1 MASKARPCK
10 RPRER
15 TSDTLDTVDLW
26 RLSAT
31 ALSSAL
37 ARREASAREVL
48 QAHLARIGAV
58 DPCVRAFT
66 EVFREQ
72 AAADA
77 AASDERR
84 SRGEARGPLDGMPV
98 TIKECYDFAGRPT
111 TLGIPAWRGRVA
123 ARDAAMVVALRDAG
137 AVVLGRTNLS
147 QTMLYVESKNPIFG
161 QTANPWSLAHSPGGS
176 SGGEAAAIAA
186 GMSPLG
192 LGTDIG
198 GSIRTPASFCGI
210 VGFKPSLDRLPMQ
223 GYCSVNPGQETV
235 RAMGGPLARTVDDL
249 SLFFRALDPRRL
261 SLLDPRVPPVPWE
274 EPESIPIRGLR
285 VGTYADDGILPA
297 SAALARAVARAGAA
311 LEARGCEVRAFR
323 PPDMRDLLAAYIGA
337 LSADGAVRIRA
348 LLAGGDVDPSIDAL
362 RRVVA
367 VPSPVRKVASRLA
380 RALGQGGL
388 ALLLDAT
395 GAKTVDGL
403 WQITLALREHRA
415 KVLDAMAEQGVDAL
429 VGPAYA
435 TPALPHGGSRG
446 FTLASSYA
454 MLFNAHQFPAGVV
467 PVTRV
472 RPKETK
478 RPRARE
484 SLARRAA
491 AVDAESEGL
500 PAGVQVAA
508 PPWRDGLVLALMKA
522 VESEVARDE
531 GFPAT
536 PVEPK
541 L

>member
-1 MASKARPCK
+1 
-10 RPRER
+10 
-15 TSDTLDTVDLW
+15 VDLW

-37 ARREASAREVL
+37 ARRDVSAREVL
-48 QAHLARIGAV
+48 AAHLARIDAV
-58 DPCVRAFT
+58 DPRIRAFT
-66 EVFREQ
+66 EVLREQ

-77 AASDERR
+77 DASDARR
-84 SRGEARGPLDGMPV
+84 ARGEARGALDGVPV
-98 TIKECYDFAGRPT
+98 TIKECYDVAGRPT

-123 ARDAAMVVALRDAG
+123 ERDAAMVVALRDAG
-137 AVVLGRTNLS
+137 AVLLGRTNLS

-161 QTANPWSLAHSPGGS
+161 QTANPWSMAHSPGGS

-210 VGFKPSLDRLPMQ
+210 AGFKPSLDRLPMQ

-249 SLFFRALDPRRL
+249 VLFLRALDPRRL
-261 SLLDPRVPPVPWE
+261 SALDPRVPPVAVE
-274 EPESIPIRGLR
+274 EPERVSTRGLR
-285 VGTYADDGILPA
+285 VGTYADDGVLPA
-297 SAALARAVARAGAA
+297 SVALARAVARAGAA
-311 LEARGCEVRAFR
+311 LEARGCEVRPFH
-323 PPDMRDLLAAYIGA
+323 PPGVRDLLAAYIGA

-367 VPSPVRKVASRLA
+367 FPSAVRKVASRLA
-380 RALGQGGL
+380 RVFGQGGL

-395 GAKTVDGL
+395 GEKTVDGL
-403 WQITLALREHRA
+403 WQIALGLHEHRTQL
-415 KVLDAMAEQGVDAL
+415 LDAMVEQGVDAL
-429 VGPAYA
+429 VCPAYA

-446 FTLASSYA
+446 FTLASSYS

-472 RPKETK
+472 RPDETK
-478 RPRARE
+478 RARGRE
-484 SLARRAA
+484 GLGRRAA
-491 AVDAESEGL
+491 AVDAKSEGL
-500 PAGVQVAA
+500 PVGVQIAA
-508 PPWRDGLVLALMKA
+508 RPWQDGLVLALMKA
-522 VESEVARDE
+522 VESEVGRDD

-536 PVEPK
+536 PVEPRT
-541 L
+541 